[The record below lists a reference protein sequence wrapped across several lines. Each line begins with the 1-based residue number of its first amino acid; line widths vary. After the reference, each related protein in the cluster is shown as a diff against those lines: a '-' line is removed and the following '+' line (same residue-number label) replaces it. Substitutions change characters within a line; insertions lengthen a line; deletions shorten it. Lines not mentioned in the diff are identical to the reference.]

1 MKKAEL
7 NGNKNNNPEELKE
20 QRIQEEF
27 ERISSFYSELDKNKK
42 AVITPILQNAA
53 FMRVTLEDLQ
63 QLILEEGVVDQYQNG
78 ENQHGKKQ
86 SAALQSYN
94 ALVKNYAAVSKTL
107 TQMLPPERKPI
118 LPNFIMGKALFQW
131 RKIKEEE
138 QEKDP
143 LLCFVSFEDWLKQ
156 KAAEYAPDPEE
167 DATDYEME
175 WLDSVK
181 RTLEEEDENGIN

>member
-1 MKKAEL
+1 M
-7 NGNKNNNPEELKE
+7 
-20 QRIQEEF
+20 
-27 ERISSFYSELDKNKK
+27 
-42 AVITPILQNAA
+42 ITPILQNAA

-63 QLILEEGVVDQYQNG
+63 QLILEEGVVDEYQNG

-131 RKIKEEE
+131 KRIKEEE

-143 LLCFVSFEDWLKQ
+143 LLCFVSFEDWLKR
-156 KAAEYAPDPEE
+156 KAAEYEPDPEE
-167 DATDYEME
+167 DVNDYEME
-175 WLDSVK
+175 WLDDVK
-181 RTLEEEDENGIN
+181 RTWEEDNEN